1 MTDVGATWAGTHV
14 FGAVSL
20 RRPTSVDELQRVI
33 RQSDRVRAL
42 GTRHSFNDIADTEGE
57 LVTVG
62 DPGDPGCPGDVTA
75 LGAGPVVALDRRTV
89 DVPAGIRYGALALAL
104 EAEGLAL
111 HNLGSLPHI
120 SVAGATATGTHGSG
134 VGNGSLSTAV
144 AALEF
149 VDGRGEPVRL
159 ARGDEGF
166 DGAVVHLGALGVVTR
181 LVLDVQP
188 TYRVRQDVFVDL
200 PWESVLADPEAVL
213 SAGYSVS
220 LFADWRGETLKQ
232 AWVKTRLE
240 EGEELPATLFGG
252 DFFGARP
259 STAKVMT
266 PAGDDLDN
274 TTVQGGVPGSWAER
288 LPHFRLDATPSA
300 GDEIQSEYFVARSDA
315 AAALTA
321 VRALA
326 SRIAPHLLVTELRS
340 VAADELWLSPAY
352 GRDSLAIHFTWR
364 NEPQAVRELLPLI
377 EQALEPFDVRPHWG
391 KWFSLGASQV
401 VPRYE
406 RIDDFRALAERHD
419 PEHRLRNAY
428 LERVLGL
435 PR

>member
-14 FGAVSL
+14 FGASSL
-20 RRPTSVDELQRVI
+20 RRPSSVEELQRVI
-33 RQSDRVRAL
+33 RESDRVRAL

-57 LVTVG
+57 LVTVV
-62 DPGDPGCPGDVTA
+62 DPGGPADHGESAA
-75 LGAGPVVALDRRTV
+75 LGAAPVVASDRRTV
-89 DVPAGIRYGALALAL
+89 EVPAGIRYGVLALAL

-149 VDGRGEPVRL
+149 VDGRGELVRL

-220 LFADWRGETLKQ
+220 LFADWTGDTLKQ

-252 DFFGARP
+252 DFFGARA

-266 PAGDDLDN
+266 PAGDDVDN

-315 AAALTA
+315 TAALTA

-352 GRDSLAIHFTWR
+352 RRDSLAIHFTWR
-364 NEPQAVRELLPLI
+364 NEPQAVCELLPLI
-377 EQALEPFDVRPHWG
+377 EQALEPFEVRPHWG
-391 KWFSLGASQV
+391 KWFSLGAAQI

-406 RIDDFRALAERHD
+406 RIEDFRTLAERHD

-435 PR
+435 SR